1 MNSRGL
7 QIAVLLFIF
16 VFALST
22 NAQNIS
28 DWKDPSPHRIQF
40 ITVEKDVQLEV
51 LDWGGSGRPVVLLAG
66 LGYTAHVYDDFA
78 QKLTKDYHV
87 IGITRRGFGASSK
100 PDSGYDADRLGD
112 DVVAVLDSMKLEHPV
127 LVGHSIAGEELS
139 SVATRFPDRV
149 SGLIYLDAAYDY
161 AFDGGGRIEK
171 KMAEH
176 SKPTTQT
183 PSNEKTEASSSAE
196 KQDQSS
202 ADNSRPQ
209 NILDTIR
216 PPVPS
221 EADLASISAFR
232 SWAKRTNGFAVPEAE
247 MRRRLII
254 DSDGRISG
262 RREEPMAAL
271 QAGQAISEGMK
282 SHKNIPVLCLAIYS
296 DHSADNPW
304 LKETGPEAQKEIAK
318 IRSKEIA
325 EDDEIIAAF
334 AKGVPNSRV
343 VTLSDSSHFLFI
355 TNEDEVLR
363 EMHNF
368 LKSIH

>member
-1 MNSRGL
+1 MNNRVFY
-7 QIAVLLFIF
+7 IAVFLFIS
-16 VFALST
+16 VFAFST
-22 NAQNIS
+22 SAQNTS

-100 PDSGYDADRLGD
+100 PDSGYEADRLGD
-112 DVVAVLDSMKLEHPV
+112 DVVAVLDSMKLDHPV

-139 SVATRFPDRV
+139 SVATRFPNRV

-161 AFDGGGRIEK
+161 AFDGSGRIEK

-176 SKPTTQT
+176 SELAAQT
-183 PSNEKTEASSSAE
+183 PSNEKTEALSSTEKPKQSSAE
-196 KQDQSS
+196 
-202 ADNSRPQ
+202 NSGPQ

-232 SWAKRTNGFAVPEAE
+232 SWAEQTNGYTVPEAE

-271 QAGQAISEGMK
+271 HAGQSISEGMK
-282 SHKNIPVLCLAIYS
+282 SYKNIPVLCLAIYA

-318 IRSKEIA
+318 IRSKEIT
-325 EDDEIIAAF
+325 EDEEIKAAF
-334 AKGVPNSRV
+334 EKGIPNSRV
-343 VTLSDSSHFLFI
+343 VTLSDSNHFLFI

-368 LKSIH
+368 LESLP